1 MTDVH
6 ALSGAYAIDALD
18 DAERA
23 QFEQHLALCVEC
35 RAEVAGLQE
44 AGAELAA
51 TTTTAPSAA
60 LRARVL
66 ADVARVRPLP
76 PEVGRPSGVTDLAA
90 RRDRRRRRP
99 LLLAAAAA
107 AVVAAVGV
115 GAVVTQPWADEPT
128 VQQALPDPTEAVLD
142 SADAETH
149 SSDLPEVGGAATA
162 TVVRSHDLGQAVIMT
177 QNMPALPSSE
187 VYQLWL
193 RVDGEMEPAGLMTAT
208 DSTLLLE
215 GDATDAEAIG
225 VTVEPAGGS
234 ARPTTQPV
242 AYFPLETV

>member
-23 QFEQHLALCVEC
+23 QFEQHLALCSEC

-51 TTTTAPSAA
+51 TTPTAPSAA

-76 PEVGRPSGVTDLAA
+76 PVVAPPSGVTDLAA
-90 RRDRRRRRP
+90 RRSRRRRP

-115 GAVVTQPWADEPT
+115 GAVVQPWADEPT
-128 VQQALPDPTEAVLD
+128 VQQALPDPTEAVLAA
-142 SADAETH
+142 SDAETH
-149 SSDLPEVGGAATA
+149 ATDLPEVEGSATA
-162 TVVRSHDLGQAVIMT
+162 TVVRSRELGQAVIMT
-177 QNMPALPSSE
+177 QNMPVLPRSE
-187 VYQLWL
+187 VYQVWL
-193 RVDGEMEPAGLMTAT
+193 RVDGTMNPAGLMTAA
-208 DSTLLLE
+208 DSTVLLE

-234 ARPTTQPV
+234 PRPTTQPV
-242 AYFPLETV
+242 AYVPLETV